1 MNATTI
7 VFLLLSAAISSLLLF
22 EAIFSWT
29 VFKSDAFILARWKT
43 FGFTLVWPLTLN
55 LFLSIKYNLIPR
67 AWKLFLTICY
77 IYCIVIIVST
87 FLGICHPGDLIRE
100 ELYWVDVPYWHP
112 IGVGYLVMM
121 PTCVLLILHT
131 MFSIRHRAV
140 KQKNRNVIMQ
150 INLMGFSAIPFAII
164 GFALN
169 IVLPNLGIKVP
180 NLGHLFIGIWV
191 SILGYAVSRYKFLVP
206 TLEYASKE
214 IFKIAGEI
222 ILVTDLRLQ
231 ITEHNDAFKDQLGYN
246 DSKGLYLYDIIFNSE
261 QIKVD
266 AEKNIPL
273 KIERAEIKRKNG
285 KSMHAKL
292 KGAIL
297 YAGKE
302 KIGMVYILSDITE
315 IVNLN
320 TELENKVVSRT
331 KLLSEAKDEAE
342 DRLRITE
349 IYTRR
354 SIVEMIKNG
363 IDPTRITPTNK
374 NVTVL
379 FSDIRNFTA
388 LSERMNALTTIG
400 LLNQYFEKMNKIV
413 IDHDGEIDKLIGDCI
428 MALFDE
434 PENAISCAIA
444 MRKGLSELNDENHLP
459 FRLDSGIGINY
470 GEVSVGNIGSGS
482 KMDLTVIGDIVNSA
496 SRLESLTKHYYL
508 PIIISEDVAAQMTG
522 SHDTRFVDH
531 VLVKGKTDPI
541 RIYEVYDQDKNDIKE
556 LKKEKAPQMAEAY
569 NEYIVGNFPRAI
581 QLYQTI
587 YKSLPPHTWRTGES
601 ADPLVDFYLQRILSL
616 NEKKELGLM
625 KSWNGIYEFSEK

>member
-1 MNATTI
+1 
-7 VFLLLSAAISSLLLF
+7 
-22 EAIFSWT
+22 
-29 VFKSDAFILARWKT
+29 
-43 FGFTLVWPLTLN
+43 
-55 LFLSIKYNLIPR
+55 
-67 AWKLFLTICY
+67 
-77 IYCIVIIVST
+77 
-87 FLGICHPGDLIRE
+87 
-100 ELYWVDVPYWHP
+100 
-112 IGVGYLVMM
+112 
-121 PTCVLLILHT
+121 
-131 MFSIRHRAV
+131 
-140 KQKNRNVIMQ
+140 
-150 INLMGFSAIPFAII
+150 
-164 GFALN
+164 
-169 IVLPNLGIKVP
+169 
-180 NLGHLFIGIWV
+180 
-191 SILGYAVSRYKFLVP
+191 
-206 TLEYASKE
+206 
-214 IFKIAGEI
+214 
-222 ILVTDLRLQ
+222 
-231 ITEHNDAFKDQLGYN
+231 
-246 DSKGLYLYDIIFNSE
+246 
-261 QIKVD
+261 
-266 AEKNIPL
+266 
-273 KIERAEIKRKNG
+273 
-285 KSMHAKL
+285 AKL

-508 PIIISEDVAAQMTG
+508 PIIISEDVAAQMKG
-522 SHDTRFVDH
+522 EHDTRFVDH

-569 NEYIVGNFPRAI
+569 NEYIVGNFSRAI